1 MSKGQRAIATLLAV
15 IAVLLTLNL
24 GRFTQA
30 EAVGPT
36 GPVPVGIAAHQYNA
50 GGTGGGAS
58 DRTRVFR
65 LWSDGS
71 LDTTFIVHDAPGG
84 IPGCEVASACTRAV
98 PILPCPSADVTGD
111 GVVNVLDLIEL
122 LLVFGMTCR

>member
-1 MSKGQRAIATLLAV
+1 MSKGKRAITTLLAF
-15 IAVLLTLNL
+15 IAVLLMLNL
-24 GRFTQA
+24 VRFTEA
-30 EAVGPT
+30 GAVGPT
-36 GPVPVGIAAHQYNA
+36 GPVPVGIAAHQFDA
-50 GGTGGGAS
+50 GGLGGAGT

-84 IPGCEVASACTRAV
+84 IPGCEVVSACTRAV
-98 PILPCPSADVTGD
+98 PILPCPSADVTAD

-122 LLVFGMTCR
+122 LLAFGTVCP